1 MNDLKTTVNVQ
12 EYHSLTK
19 VKSEDL
25 LEIIIGKLT
34 ELKSQIQE
42 KNSKPTS
49 PPVYRLSSASL
60 KPKPHFKKVVKTSED
75 SQENCLKNR
84 PNVGLPPRHKYSN
97 KWKTF
102 EIFNLKRK
110 RQNSE
115 KAVVSPKDFF
125 EGKITRGES
134 TPAETTQVIRCSIFL
149 CLYELIFTFAIIG
162 EYWSW
167 S

>member
-12 EYHSLTK
+12 EYHNLTK

-25 LEIIIGKLT
+25 LEVIIKKLT

-75 SQENCLKNR
+75 SQEKCLKISQIYQSYSAVNDKVV
-84 PNVGLPPRHKYSN
+84 PQVVGLRISRCKVAIKPC
-97 KWKTF
+97 
-102 EIFNLKRK
+102 IFK
-110 RQNSE
+110 QT
-115 KAVVSPKDFF
+115 KD
-125 EGKITRGES
+125 I
-134 TPAETTQVIRCSIFL
+134 
-149 CLYELIFTFAIIG
+149 
-162 EYWSW
+162 
-167 S
+167 

>member
-1 MNDLKTTVNVQ
+1 MNDLANENSIYGILYQLMNDLKTTVNVQ

-25 LEIIIGKLT
+25 LEVIIKKLT

-75 SQENCLKNR
+75 SQEKCLKIS
-84 PNVGLPPRHKYSN
+84 HKFLRATVLSM
-97 KWKTF
+97 
-102 EIFNLKRK
+102 
-110 RQNSE
+110 
-115 KAVVSPKDFF
+115 
-125 EGKITRGES
+125 
-134 TPAETTQVIRCSIFL
+134 IR
-149 CLYELIFTFAIIG
+149 
-162 EYWSW
+162 
-167 S
+167 